1 MAMENHPFIVD
12 FPIQTSVYRGFP
24 SFFSFDL
31 SMRPKYHDLPSAE
44 FEELCLETF
53 RQLILGR

>member
-24 SFFSFDL
+24 SFVSFDL
-31 SMRPKYHDLPSAE
+31 SMRPKYDDLPSAE
-44 FEELCLETF
+44 FEESCLETF